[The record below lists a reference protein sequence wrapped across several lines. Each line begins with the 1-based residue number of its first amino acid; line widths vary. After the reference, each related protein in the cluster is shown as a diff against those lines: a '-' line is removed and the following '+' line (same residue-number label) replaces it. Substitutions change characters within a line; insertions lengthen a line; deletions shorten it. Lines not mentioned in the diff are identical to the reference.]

1 MILLTNDGGVEFFGE
16 VGVQQLTGLKS
27 LLHAVK
33 SFNSLNMRS
42 AIWEPQYTPTLPGS
56 QETGFLP
63 AVSLSRN
70 VTSARKG
77 KLISVSETTNTRIAY
92 LAGVAALQASTLC
105 TSVATIFTTCFHVQ
119 YVIISPRMYSNIPFH
134 SHKKQLLS

>member
-1 MILLTNDGGVEFFGE
+1 
-16 VGVQQLTGLKS
+16 
-27 LLHAVK
+27 
-33 SFNSLNMRS
+33 MRN

-92 LAGVAALQASTLC
+92 LAGVAVLQASTLC
-105 TSVATIFTTCFHVQ
+105 TSVATIFTTCFHAQ

-134 SHKKQLLS
+134 SHKKQQLLSKGRAMAQEVTRRPSGVETQVRARFSPYGICGG